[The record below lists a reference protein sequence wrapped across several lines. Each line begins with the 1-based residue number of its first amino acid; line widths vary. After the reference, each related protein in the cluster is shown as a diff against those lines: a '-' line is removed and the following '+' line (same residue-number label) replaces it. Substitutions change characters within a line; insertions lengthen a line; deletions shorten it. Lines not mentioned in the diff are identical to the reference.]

1 MKPTNEFISDDK
13 YYFITTK
20 TDCIS
25 TKEEVNQ
32 ILKYVYQDKQ
42 NSNIDIHTEPTIDT
56 IVSSYTQ
63 DLVNL

>member
-1 MKPTNEFISDDK
+1 MKPKNEFISDDK
-13 YYFITTK
+13 YYFITKK

-42 NSNIDIHTEPTIDT
+42 NSNIGIHTELTKDT